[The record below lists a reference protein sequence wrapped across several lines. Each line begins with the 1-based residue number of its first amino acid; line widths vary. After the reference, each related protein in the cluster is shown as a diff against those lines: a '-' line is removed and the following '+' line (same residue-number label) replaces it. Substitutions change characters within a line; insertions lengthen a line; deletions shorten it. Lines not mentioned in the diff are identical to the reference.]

1 MNLSEISWESAK
13 VPTTPL
19 IPMAPTKGYKY
30 FYPLLCR
37 KRLRFLCKQLLLE
50 VAYNIMQN
58 LGNFCIHYELQP
70 SIFMIKCI
78 FEDGFNWFYEFSFLD
93 LIINICRK
101 SIDLFINL
109 NSIDEKI
116 WNMTDLQDG
125 DCRTNG
131 RWTKV

>member
-1 MNLSEISWESAK
+1 MNLSQIRWGSAK
-13 VPTTPL
+13 VPHAPL
-19 IPMAPTKGYKY
+19 IPIAPTKDYRY
-30 FYPLLCR
+30 FYLLLCR
-37 KRLRFLCKQLLLE
+37 KWLRFLRKQLLLQ
-50 VAYNIMQN
+50 VSYNLMQS
-58 LGNFCIHYELQP
+58 LGKFCIHYELQP

-78 FEDGFNWFYEFSFLD
+78 FEDALSWFYEFSFLD